1 MIDFITKFFKPLSII
16 IYALII
22 SITYLIGIES
32 QIVKDY
38 LLGLAQGLP
47 LLLLIWIYRFE
58 HESNKKLDEKLDNL
72 KRDIDANEDLL
83 KELWNGF
90 SKLLTDSQLDSH
102 LRTIIAIYPTLE
114 DDFAIRKGVIESII
128 KAKKILIAREFPIN
142 FGRIID
148 YPEPYYKK
156 CDKEIIATNIGT
168 ISQGFWGEI
177 IKKNKNRFGLLE
189 LNKEAIERNRNNN
202 NHEFTIKRLFI
213 IDETDICDDLLQLMD
228 NFLDIGV
235 QVKYISR
242 QKAEQIAE
250 DNGNGKITKLED
262 FTVFTL
268 QQSNICYSGRL
279 ENIRET
285 KKIMLISTNTDVIE
299 GLKKQFTALWALSKE
314 YENYEITLD

>member
-22 SITYLIGIES
+22 WITSLIGIES
-32 QIVKDY
+32 QVVKNY
-38 LLGLAQGLP
+38 LSGLAQGLP
-47 LLLLIWIYRFE
+47 LLLLIWIYKFE

-72 KRDIDANEDLL
+72 KKDIDANEDLL

-90 SKLLTDSQLDSH
+90 SKFLTDDQLDAH
-102 LRTIIAIYPTLE
+102 LRKIIEEYRTLE
-114 DDFAIRKGVIESII
+114 DDFAIKKGAVESIV
-128 KAKKILIAREFPIN
+128 KAKQILIAREFGIN
-142 FGRIID
+142 FGRILD
-148 YPEPYYKK
+148 YPEPYYEK

-177 IKKNKNRFGLLE
+177 MKNNNKSGLLD
-189 LNKEAIERNRNNN
+189 LSREAIERNKNNDN
-202 NHEFTIKRLFI
+202 EFTVKRLFI
-213 IDETDICDDLLQLMD
+213 IDKTDISDELHKLMG

-242 QKAEQIAE
+242 QRAEQIAE

-268 QQSNICYSGRL
+268 QQSNTCYSGRL
-279 ENIRET
+279 ENIRAT

-314 YENYEITLD
+314 YENSEITLD